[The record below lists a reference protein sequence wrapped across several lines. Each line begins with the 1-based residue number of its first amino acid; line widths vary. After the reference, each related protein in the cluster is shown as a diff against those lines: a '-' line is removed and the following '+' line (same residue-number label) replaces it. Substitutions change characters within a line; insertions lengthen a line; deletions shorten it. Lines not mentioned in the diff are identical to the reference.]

1 MYWEGFKMSINQLIL
16 RNLKKNLKNYYLY
29 VFALIFSASLY
40 FAFVTLQYDP
50 ALDEAEGTVKGAASI
65 KAASIL
71 LVAIVSIFLLYANSI
86 FIKRRSKEIGLFQLI
101 GMTKNRIFRILSV
114 ENLILYF
121 CSVFLGIFVGFAA
134 SKLII
139 MILFKIM
146 GVQAIATLTF
156 SFQPLVQTLL
166 VFSAIYLLIMLM
178 NYAFIKRQT
187 ILSLFRVTSMTE
199 GKVKKVSMVEMI
211 IGIFGIMLII
221 TGYVVSSKLF
231 DGAFTQ
237 MTELFMA
244 MIVILATVII
254 GTYLFYKGSVS
265 FIFNIVR
272 KKKNGYLNINEVL
285 SLSSIMFRMKSNAIL
300 LTIITTVSALA
311 IGLLSLSYISYYS
324 AERMAQ
330 SSIPTDFSMTDKGD
344 ADAFKEALSDSKIDY
359 DAKVIDV
366 IQVDVNV
373 KEIMETSLEGVNF
386 DSGIMTVPVISDESV
401 KGINLAEDETLFSGY
416 SNMMEN
422 VISLKDSGKIELKGK
437 NEVIPQTY
445 MGLNDDTFLSY
456 YFTSGGLP
464 VAIVDQTIF
473 DRLKKDVDPK
483 IQKVSSVNIGI
494 DVKDEAE
501 LEKANDLFKK
511 MSFKEEHVND
521 SQLEMFNT
529 QKKNMGLIMF
539 IVGFLGLT
547 FLITS
552 GCILYFKQMDES
564 EGEKPNYTIL
574 RKLGFT
580 RGDLLRG
587 IQAKQVFNFGIPLIV
602 GLLHSYFAVQSG
614 WFLFGTE
621 VWTPMIIVM
630 ALYTALYSIFGILSV
645 FHYKKVIKESL

>member
-1 MYWEGFKMSINQLIL
+1 MSINQLIL

-29 VFALIFSASLY
+29 VFALVFSASLY

-146 GVQAIATLTF
+146 GVQAIATLNF

-166 VFSAIYLLIMLM
+166 IFSAIYLLIMLM
-178 NYAFIKRQT
+178 NYAFIKKQT

-211 IGIFGIMLII
+211 IGIFGIALII
-221 TGYVVSSKLF
+221 AGYVISSKLF

-324 AERMAQ
+324 AEKMAQ
-330 SSIPTDFSMTDKGD
+330 SSIPTDFSMTDMGD
-344 ADAFKEALSDSKIDY
+344 ANKFKEALSESKIDY
-359 DAKVIDV
+359 DEKVIDV

-386 DSGIMTVPVISDESV
+386 DSDIMTVPVISDESV

-416 SNMMEN
+416 SNMMEK

-473 DRLKKDVDPK
+473 DRLKKDIDPK

-501 LEKANDLFKK
+501 LEKANDLFKR

-564 EGEKPNYTIL
+564 EGEKSNYTIL

-587 IQAKQVFNFGIPLIV
+587 IQAKQVFNFGIPLVV

>member
-1 MYWEGFKMSINQLIL
+1 MSINQLIL

-29 VFALIFSASLY
+29 VFALVFSASLY

-146 GVQAIATLTF
+146 GVQAIATLNF

-178 NYAFIKRQT
+178 NYAFIKKQT

-211 IGIFGIMLII
+211 IGIFGIALTIA
-221 TGYVVSSKLF
+221 GYVISSKLF

-237 MTELFMA
+237 MTELFMV

-324 AERMAQ
+324 AEKMAQ
-330 SSIPTDFSMTDKGD
+330 SSIPTDFSMTDMGD
-344 ADAFKEALSDSKIDY
+344 ADKFKEALSDSKIDY

-386 DSGIMTVPVISDESV
+386 DPDIMTVPVISDESV

-445 MGLNDDTFLSY
+445 IGLNDDTFLSY
-456 YFTSGGLP
+456 YFTNGGLP

-473 DRLKKDVDPK
+473 DRLKKDIDPK

-501 LEKANDLFKK
+501 LEKANDLFNK
-511 MSFKEEHVND
+511 MSFKKEHVND

-564 EGEKPNYTIL
+564 EGEKSNYTIL

-587 IQAKQVFNFGIPLIV
+587 IQAKQVFNFGIPLVV

>member
-1 MYWEGFKMSINQLIL
+1 MSINQLIL

-29 VFALIFSASLY
+29 VFALVFSASLY

-101 GMTKNRIFRILSV
+101 GMTKNRIFRILSL
-114 ENLILYF
+114 ENLILYY

-146 GVQAIATLTF
+146 GVQAIATLKF

-166 VFSAIYLLIMLM
+166 VFSAIYLFIMLM

-199 GKVKKVSMVEMI
+199 GKVKKVSMFEMI
-211 IGIFGIMLII
+211 IGIFGIILII
-221 TGYVVSSKLF
+221 AGYVVSSKLF
-231 DGAFTQ
+231 DGAFTE

-244 MIVILATVII
+244 MIFILATVII

-324 AERMAQ
+324 AEKMAQ
-330 SSIPTDFSMTDKGD
+330 SSIPTDFSMTDTED
-344 ADAFKEALSDSKIDY
+344 ADAFKKALSVSKIDY
-359 DAKVIDV
+359 DEKVIDV

-386 DSGIMTVPVISDESV
+386 DPDIMTVPVISDESV

-416 SNMMEN
+416 SNMMEK
-422 VISLKDSGKIELKGK
+422 VMSLKDSGKIELKGK

-445 MGLNDDTFLSY
+445 MGLNDDSILSY
-456 YFTSGGLP
+456 YFTNGGLP

-501 LEKANDLFKK
+501 LEKANDLFNK

-521 SQLEMFNT
+521 SQFEMFNT

-539 IVGFLGLT
+539 IVAFLGLT

-564 EGEKPNYTIL
+564 EGEKSNYTIL

-587 IQAKQVFNFGIPLIV
+587 IQAKQVFNFGIPLVV

>member
-1 MYWEGFKMSINQLIL
+1 MSINQLIL

-29 VFALIFSASLY
+29 VFALVFSASLY

-50 ALDEAEGTVKGAASI
+50 SLDEAEGTVKGAASI

-146 GVQAIATLTF
+146 GVEAIATLNF

-166 VFSAIYLLIMLM
+166 VFSAIYLFIMLM

-199 GKVKKVSMVEMI
+199 GKVKKVSMLEMI
-211 IGIFGIMLII
+211 LGIFGIIMII
-221 TGYVVSSKLF
+221 AGYVVSSKLF

-244 MIVILATVII
+244 MIFILATVII

-265 FIFNIVR
+265 FIFNIIR

-324 AERMAQ
+324 AEKSAQ
-330 SSIPTDFSMTDKGD
+330 SSIPTDFSMTEKGD

-359 DAKVIDV
+359 DEKVIDV

-386 DSGIMTVPVISDESV
+386 DSDIMTVPVISDESV

-416 SNMMEN
+416 SSMMEK

-445 MGLNDDTFLSY
+445 IGLNDDTFLSY

-473 DRLKKDVDPK
+473 DRLKKDIDPK

-501 LEKANDLFKK
+501 LEKANDLFKR

-564 EGEKPNYTIL
+564 EGEKSNYTIL

-587 IQAKQVFNFGIPLIV
+587 IQAKQVFNFGIPLVV